1 MSRWK
6 VRVKPKNESKTF
18 CIYVSA
24 NTALEAI
31 DKARVFVSEA
41 YNEVYYIT
49 KVVKQVER
57 KVQNAV

>member
-6 VRVKPKNESKTF
+6 VRVKPKLESKTF

-31 DKARVFVSEA
+31 DKVRAFISEA
-41 YNEVYYIT
+41 YINVYYIT

-57 KVQNAV
+57 KV